1 MVGWL
6 SVHAGPGFGIG
17 HPLPGRIS
25 PRRYRHGRLATSRSS
40 SHPEM
45 SAGFIGVDVGG
56 TKVAVAVLRDG
67 ELSHHGTTP
76 TAAQDGEALIDEI
89 CAQVESV
96 RDDQTRAIGIGVPS
110 VIDFDAGRVRT
121 SVNVPLADLPLR
133 SLLEERL
140 ERPVFIDNDANVAA
154 LAEACEDG
162 EIAVQNLV
170 MLTVGT
176 GVGGGIV
183 IGGRTYRGASG
194 AAAELGHMIV
204 GADLAAGAPAA
215 GRFPQAGSLES
226 HASGRA
232 LDRLADEAAER
243 HPDSALGRLH
253 AAGRD
258 VDGHDV
264 VAAAGDGDEVAIGL
278 LRVLGERLGI
288 GIANVINA
296 FDPEVVAIG
305 GGVSNAGEL
314 LIEPA
319 RRVAGSYV
327 LPGVGTRTEIRLSRH
342 GPKAGVLGAA
352 ILAREELNRRE
363 ERG

>member
-1 MVGWL
+1 
-6 SVHAGPGFGIG
+6 
-17 HPLPGRIS
+17 
-25 PRRYRHGRLATSRSS
+25 
-40 SHPEM
+40 M
-45 SAGFIGVDVGG
+45 SDSFIGVDVGG
-56 TKVAVAVLRDG
+56 TKVAVAVLADG
-67 ELSHHGTTP
+67 ELDRHTVRP
-76 TAAQDGEALIDEI
+76 TAAGESTALLDEV
-89 CAQVESV
+89 CALVESV
-96 RDDQTRAIGIGVPS
+96 RDADARAVGVGVPS
-110 VIDFDAGRVRT
+110 VIDFEAGRIRT

-140 ERPVFIDNDANVAA
+140 GLPAFVDNDANVAA
-154 LAEACEDG
+154 LAEACEGG
-162 EIAVQNLV
+162 EIAVDNLV

-183 IGGRTYRGASG
+183 ANGRSYRGASG
-194 AAAELGHMIV
+194 AAAELGHTIV
-204 GADLAAGAPAA
+204 AAELEAGAPDA
-215 GRFPQAGSLES
+215 GRFPQGSSLET

-232 LDRLADEAAER
+232 LDRLADAAADR
-243 HPDSALGRLH
+243 HPDSALGRLR

-264 VAAAGDGDEVAIGL
+264 VAAGGDGDEVAIDL

-319 RRVAGSYV
+319 RRVAEAYV
-327 LPGVGTRTEIRLSRH
+327 LPGVGTRTEIRRSRH
-342 GPKAGVLGAA
+342 GPNAGVLGAA
-352 ILAREELNRRE
+352 ILAKEELKQSREPTQPTRRE